1 MKGGQMKK
9 NLKSKEGLERCP
21 DCGKVSRKHICG
33 CEAREEVSA
42 RTRGDPVVEL
52 Y

>member
-1 MKGGQMKK
+1 MTREDIKK
-9 NLKSKEGLERCP
+9 SVDK
-21 DCGKVSRKHICG
+21 I
-33 CEAREEVSA
+33 REECDEIEEYIRPKMA